1 MSNATLVELFSSIQG
16 EGPYVGYRQAFL
28 RFHGCNLDC
37 AYCDTVQPSPPPVCR
52 VESEPG
58 SGLFRELSNPVSL
71 AAVVATLTDWRTRS
85 AGLHHSFSITG
96 GEPLLYGDIMIE
108 WLPDLRRLRPI
119 YLETNGTLPDS
130 LASVIDHLDYIGMDI
145 KLPSVTGCA
154 PFWETH
160 RKFLEVAAEREVFV
174 KIIVGPDTSTEE
186 IDLVCMTIRGVD
198 PFIPLILQPVTRSGR
213 SAVPAHLLLKFQ
225 EQAARLLGD
234 VRVIPQTHVFLNLL

>member
-58 SGLFRELSNPVSL
+58 TGVFRELPNPVSL
-71 AAVVATLTDWRTRS
+71 AVVVEILTEWRTHC

-96 GEPLLYGDIMIE
+96 GEPLLYRDLLVE
-108 WLPDLRRLRPI
+108 WLPVLRSLCPL
-119 YLETNGTLPDS
+119 YLETNGTLPEH
-130 LASVIDHLDYIGMDI
+130 LAAVIDHLDFISMDI
-145 KLPSVTGCA
+145 KLPSASGCA
-154 PFWETH
+154 PLWKTH
-160 RKFLEVAAEREVFV
+160 RKFLEVAVQREVFV
-174 KIIVGPDTSTEE
+174 KVIVGPDTSTEE
-186 IDLVCMTIRGVD
+186 IDAACLIIRDVD
-198 PFIPLILQPVTRSGR
+198 PSIPLILQPVTRSGG
-213 SAVPAHLLLKFQ
+213 SAVPAWLLLKFQ
-225 EQAARLLGD
+225 EQAARSLGD